1 MQSTIHFL
9 PAEHG
14 DAFILHCYKGDN
26 DWYIVVDGGPYC
38 LRSSNFISKQF
49 DSIPHIDL
57 MVLTHHDDDH
67 IGGILRYIK
76 AHKDDNPFPVKKI
89 WANYEDLE
97 LDVPKTNRC
106 LHLIAERMQEKYGSE
121 RTIAYWIEDEKVNRY
136 VTD

>member
-26 DWYIVVDGGPYC
+26 EGYVVVDGGPDC
-38 LRSSNFISKQF
+38 LRSYNFISKQF
-49 DSIPHIDL
+49 DHIPHIDL

-76 AHKDDNPFPVKKI
+76 AHKDDKPFPMKKI
-89 WANYEDLE
+89 WANCARVKDFKEGLNLSTHQASKLADVLMEIGKKTGLE
-97 LDVPKTNRC
+97 
-106 LHLIAERMQEKYGSE
+106 
-121 RTIAYWIEDEKVNRY
+121 
-136 VTD
+136 VTVR